1 MQMLYNSDS
10 YVVVQFEVPDG
21 ADAHAPLNTPP
32 GASSRGGYEIV
43 DKFARKEIYLQG
55 ALAERFQ
62 QGVQALV
69 EKDPAGASPEV
80 FDDYIAGFT
89 ELAQN
94 PLVMH

>member
-10 YVVVQFEVPDG
+10 YVVVQFEVPDSDDVQ
-21 ADAHAPLNTPP
+21 ASSTP
-32 GASSRGGYEIV
+32 SRGGYEIV
-43 DKFARKEIYLQG
+43 DKFARKEMYLRG

-69 EKDPAGASPEV
+69 EKDPSGASPEV